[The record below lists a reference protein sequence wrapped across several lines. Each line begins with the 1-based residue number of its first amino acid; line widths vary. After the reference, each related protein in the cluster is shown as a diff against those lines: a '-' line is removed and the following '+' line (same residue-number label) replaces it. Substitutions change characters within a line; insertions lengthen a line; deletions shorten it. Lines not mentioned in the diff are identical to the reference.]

1 MAKTQSAT
9 DLAEEML
16 GQTQTK
22 STTPE
27 VDEVAASD
35 QLADTLAAL
44 QAVIERNA
52 MELER
57 ISKAMREKRESLESV
72 LGNDTTL
79 ATAEEELKK
88 QTMEVKQRK
97 SSVMS
102 SPQVVS
108 IKNDILEI
116 TQQRKEVEEALN
128 THLLNYYS
136 LTHSMSFD
144 TSDGDQW
151 DFSVTAKLKRKR

>member
-16 GQTQTK
+16 GQTQAK
-22 STTPE
+22 SATPE